1 MKIVKKYSWHLK
13 GKFQS
18 GAKVK
23 VQDRTYIALGAEPY
37 VSKAGRK
44 TQLIL
49 WRGNCALCGDVFT
62 FKTGRS
68 FTPFAKCDVHRKSI
82 PTQVPIG
89 AKVSR
94 NSEGCS

>member
-1 MKIVKKYSWHLK
+1 MKMVKKYSWHIK

-18 GAKVK
+18 GSKVK

-49 WRGNCALCGDVFT
+49 WRGNCALCGDEFT

-68 FTPFAKCDVHRKSI
+68 FAPLAKCDVHRKTI
-82 PTQVPIG
+82 TTQAPIG
-89 AKVSR
+89 LKVGSS
-94 NSEGCS
+94 SEGCS